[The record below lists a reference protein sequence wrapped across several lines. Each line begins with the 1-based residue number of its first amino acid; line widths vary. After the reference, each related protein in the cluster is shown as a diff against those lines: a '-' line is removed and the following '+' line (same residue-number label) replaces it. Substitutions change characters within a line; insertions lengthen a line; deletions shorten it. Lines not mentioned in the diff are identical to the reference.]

1 MLLTRHIA
9 VILTAAF
16 ALSLSASAFAA
27 TSGAVSA
34 EPVSLVLKEGET
46 GTATITWSAA
56 DVVTAQV
63 YMSVDGVET
72 LVAEGLSGTVEIKG
86 LQPGK
91 TYFLKLY
98 ANKQHSELLG
108 CAVVIALAPGTS
120 VIAAF
125 PRDVVLLPE
134 QLGRATIT
142 WTADGV
148 ETAQIYVSLNGADE
162 TLFAGG
168 PAGRQDA
175 PWIQAGATYEFKMY
189 KGLEHKELLGTV
201 TIKTPP
207 PEEKNPE
214 YKIGV
219 NYHAYGADFEKT
231 GFLTQYNDPEI
242 RKTVKAQLQDMAD
255 RGASIIKTNLWMV
268 YDKSGNNQSW
278 QFHFPPSE
286 QEIANVKAY
295 AEDVAA
301 ITAKDGHH
309 LKLYIC
315 LLWLWAAEYAVGT
328 PETTLG
334 HEDLTADE
342 FTKRVKTTYTSVIDA
357 VSGITRP
364 DNEKVVDIIYL
375 NGEVMVG
382 ARKNEEWFLK
392 TLWPGFVEYCKQKG
406 LTPSLYFIASGP
418 EAVVLDDS
426 ITNAQYPFLNGH
438 RSICWVYLNLKFMA
452 DQGWELPARI
462 DFSCYIDPRK
472 HTYDLLAQ
480 HVLDDADEILPTLG
494 APKKYGVVETWYPLD
509 KEKRR
514 ALGKAWAAQSATN
527 RRLNCVLFWTTPDGG
542 AKGQH
547 VGFPFEIEDY
557 LP

>member
-1 MLLTRHIA
+1 MPPKKCIVLATLFLLS
-9 VILTAAF
+9 F
-16 ALSLSASAFAA
+16 AASAFAA
-27 TSGAVSA
+27 TSGAISA
-34 EPVSLVLKEGET
+34 EPFNLVVKAGST
-46 GTATITWSAA
+46 GTTKITWSASGCA
-56 DVVTAQV
+56 TAQV
-63 YMSVDGVET
+63 YQSVDGVET
-72 LVAEGLSGTVEIKG
+72 LVAEGLSGTAEIKD
-86 LQPGK
+86 LQAGK
-91 TYFLKLY
+91 TYFSKLY
-98 ANKQHSELLG
+98 ANKHHTEVLG
-108 CAVVIALAPGTS
+108 CVVFFALAPGAS
-120 VIAAF
+120 MIAAF
-125 PRDVVLLPE
+125 PREVVLLPE
-134 QLGRATIT
+134 QLGRTTIT
-142 WTADGV
+142 WAADGV
-148 ETAQIYVSLNGADE
+148 ETAQVWVSANGAEE
-162 TLFAGG
+162 TLFGG
-168 PAGRQDA
+168 GLSGRQDA

-219 NYHAYGADFEKT
+219 NYHAFGADFEKT
-231 GFLTQYNDPEI
+231 GFLTQYHDPEI

-255 RGASIIKTNLWMV
+255 RGAGIIKTNLWMV

-334 HEDLTADE
+334 HEKLTAEE

-357 VSGITRP
+357 VCDVTRS
-364 DNEKVVDIIYL
+364 DKQKVVDIVYL
-375 NGEVMVG
+375 KGEALIGG
-382 ARKNEEWFLK
+382 AKNEDWFLK
-392 TLWPGFVEYCKQKG
+392 THWPGFVEYCKQKG
-406 LTPSLYFIASGP
+406 MTPSLYFIASGS
-418 EAVVLDDS
+418 EAVLLDEGR
-426 ITNAQYPFLNGH
+426 TNDQYPILNGH
-438 RSICWVYLNLKFMA
+438 CSMYYVYLTLKFMA

-509 KEKRR
+509 KEKRQ
-514 ALGKAWAAQSATN
+514 ALGKAWAAQSTTN
-527 RRLNCVLFWTTPDGG
+527 RRLNCMLFWTAPDGG
-542 AKGQH
+542 GKGVH